1 MDVAAAVIAYLDDAT
16 SVSWY
21 HNVPESAPTSFG
33 TLTRSGGATSDYIRD
48 QPTLT
53 LQCYANTRGAAA
65 DLAAEV
71 KLALMEMPFEVAQV
85 FACDIMS
92 DYYDP
97 VDGYH
102 RHRIT
107 CQLIVND

>member
-1 MDVAAAVIAYLDDAT
+1 MDVAAEVIDYLDDAT

-21 HNVPESAPTSFG
+21 HNVPESAPASFG
-33 TLTRSGGATSDYIRD
+33 TLTRSGGAISDYVRD

-53 LQCYANTRGAAA
+53 LQCYASTRGAAA

-71 KLALMEMPFEVAQV
+71 KAALMQMPFEVANV
-85 FACDIMS
+85 FGCGVMG

-97 VDGYH
+97 LDGYH
-102 RHRIT
+102 RHRVT
-107 CQLIVND
+107 CQLTVND